1 MRKRVVITGLG
12 TVNPIGNNVADFWEN
27 MHKGL
32 CGIGPITK
40 FDTEDFP
47 AKIAG
52 ELKDFDP
59 AGFMDRKLAQ
69 RMDPFTQYAVCAAM
83 EAIKDAGFGS
93 TGWENPYRT
102 GVVLGNG
109 IGGFASMEEG
119 YGRLF
124 SSGPRR
130 IPVMTIPKMI
140 SNMAAGTMGVV
151 LDIHGPCYS
160 VVTACASGTDAIGN
174 AAHWIENGS
183 ADIMITGGVEAG
195 ITRLSI
201 GGFCVLQALTV
212 SHNHDPEKA
221 SRPFE
226 KGRDGFVMGEGAGIV
241 VLEEY
246 EHAVRRGARIYCELT
261 GYGATCDAYH
271 MTAPHPEGIGAVQAI
286 RNALASAGLKPEDID
301 YVNAHGTSTKL
312 NDRAETI
319 AIREVFGSHAQKLKV
334 SSIKSMLGHCIGAA
348 GGIEAV
354 SSALSIYHQWL
365 PPTINYEEPDPECD
379 LDYIPNKGID
389 CKVDNIISNSFGF
402 GGHNAVIALSRVRT

>member
-12 TVNPIGNNVADFWEN
+12 TVNPLGNSVAEFWNN
-27 MHKGL
+27 MHKGV

-40 FDTEDFP
+40 FDTSDFQV
-47 AKIAG
+47 KIAG
-52 ELKDFDP
+52 EVRNLDISSV
-59 AGFMDRKLAQ
+59 MDKKLAQ
-69 RMDPFTQYAVCAAM
+69 RLDPFTQYTVYAAA
-83 EAIKDAGFGS
+83 EAIKDAGLEQ
-93 TGWENPYRT
+93 GWENPYRT
-102 GVVLGNG
+102 GAVLGNG

-124 SSGPRR
+124 GSGPRR

-140 SNMAAGTMGVV
+140 TNMAAGTLGVV
-151 LDIHGPCYS
+151 FGINGPCYS

-174 AAHWIENGS
+174 AARWIENGS

-195 ITRLSI
+195 ITKLSI
-201 GGFCVLQALTV
+201 GGFTVLQALTS
-212 SHNHDPEKA
+212 SHNDEPEKA

-226 KGRDGFVMGEGAGIV
+226 KGRDGFVMGEGAGIL

-271 MTAPHPEGIGAVQAI
+271 MTAPHPEGKGAIQAI

-301 YVNAHGTSTKL
+301 YVNAHGTSTHL
-312 NDRAETI
+312 NDKAETI
-319 AIREVFGSHAQKLKV
+319 AIREVFGEHADKLKV

-348 GGIEAV
+348 GGIEAI

-365 PPTINYEEPDPECD
+365 PPTINYEEPDPECN

-389 CKVDNIISNSFGF
+389 WKVDNIISNSFGF
-402 GGHNAVIALSRVRT
+402 GGHNAVIALSKVKP